1 MDARD
6 PRQPRDEE
14 RWSHWMAAA
23 QQGDRVAYERLL
35 REVLPA
41 VREFVGARMRRL
53 PGAEDVVQNVL
64 LSIHRARHT
73 YRPERPFGPWLRAIA
88 RNAVT
93 DAQRASARPEARSVP
108 IEHVEAS
115 LSQPPAQGTDRG
127 LSQELS
133 DALSELPPQ
142 HREAVELIHLR
153 ELSVVEAAAHVG
165 ISPGALKVRAH
176 RGYKALRARLG
187 RPVAEEAET

>member
-1 MDARD
+1 MDERA
-6 PRQPRDEE
+6 PREAPDEE

-41 VREFVGARMRRL
+41 VRAFVGVRMRWM

-73 YRPERPFGPWLRAIA
+73 YRPEQPFGPWLRAIA
-88 RNAVT
+88 RNAIT
-93 DAQRASARPEARSVP
+93 DSLRASLRIEGRSVP
-108 IEHVEAS
+108 IEHVEGS
-115 LSQPPAQGTDRG
+115 LRGPPPPPDGE

-133 DALSELPPQ
+133 DALSALPPL

-153 ELSVVEAAAHVG
+153 DLTVAEAAARVG

-176 RGYKALRARLG
+176 RGYKALRARLR

>member
-1 MDARD
+1 MNAGN
-6 PRQPRDEE
+6 PREPRDEE
-14 RWSHWMAAA
+14 RWSRWMAAA

-35 REVLPA
+35 REVLPV

-73 YRPERPFGPWLRAIA
+73 YRPEQPFGPWLRAIA

-93 DAQRASARPEARSVP
+93 DAQRASTRPEARSVP
-108 IEHVEAS
+108 LEHVEAS
-115 LSQPPAQGTDRG
+115 LSQPPAQGVDRG

-153 ELSVVEAAAHVG
+153 ELSVAEAAAHVG

-187 RPVAEEAET
+187 RPVTEEAET